1 MTKVVAKVADKE
13 IKESDVLQFI
23 EEIGPQVAMQFQS
36 AEGIKTI
43 IQEMINQEILLL
55 DAKEN
60 KLNEEE
66 EFKVVLDHT
75 VDNLLKNY
83 AFSKILSGETVSDEE
98 VEKYFEDNKA
108 VFAKELVNASHILI
122 DSEEKALE
130 IKKEIEEGKDFAQA
144 AMEYSS
150 CPSKDA
156 GGELGEFPRGAMVP
170 EFEDKA
176 FSMEAGEVS
185 EPVKTQFGYHIIKLN
200 SKSDPANITFE
211 SVKEDVRSEA
221 LRVKQQEAYLKK
233 LDSLKDKYKSEI
245 FEENI

>member
-36 AEGIKTI
+36 ADGIKTI

-83 AFSKILSGETVSDEE
+83 AFSKILSKETVSDEE

>member
-122 DSEEKALE
+122 DTEEKALE

-200 SKSDPANITFE
+200 SKSDPTNITFE

>member
-122 DSEEKALE
+122 DTEEKALE

>member
-83 AFSKILSGETVSDEE
+83 AFSKILSKETVSDEE

>member
-1 MTKVVAKVADKE
+1 
-13 IKESDVLQFI
+13 
-23 EEIGPQVAMQFQS
+23 
-36 AEGIKTI
+36 
-43 IQEMINQEILLL
+43 
-55 DAKEN
+55 
-60 KLNEEE
+60 NEEE

-122 DSEEKALE
+122 DTEEKALE

>member
-83 AFSKILSGETVSDEE
+83 AFSKILSKETVSDEE

-108 VFAKELVNASHILI
+108 VFANVAMTGEVTLRGNVLPIGGLKEKTLAAYRSGITKIIIPKKN
-122 DSEEKALE
+122 EKDLHE
-130 IKKEIEEGKDFAQA
+130 IPDVVKE
-144 AMEYSS
+144 
-150 CPSKDA
+150 
-156 GGELGEFPRGAMVP
+156 
-170 EFEDKA
+170 
-176 FSMEAGEVS
+176 SMEILAVETMEEVL
-185 EPVKTQFGYHIIKLN
+185 EG
-200 SKSDPANITFE
+200 
-211 SVKEDVRSEA
+211 A
-221 LRVKQQEAYLKK
+221 LV
-233 LDSLKDKYKSEI
+233 
-245 FEENI
+245 

>member
-13 IKESDVLQFI
+13 IKESDVVQFI

-43 IQEMINQEILLL
+43 IQEMINQEVLLL

-60 KLNEEE
+60 KLDEEE
-66 EFKVVLDHT
+66 EFKVVLNHT

-83 AFSKILSGETVSDEE
+83 AFSKILNSVTVSDEE
-98 VEKYFEDNKA
+98 VEKYFEDNKGT
-108 VFAKELVNASHILI
+108 FAKEMANASHILV
-122 DSEEKALE
+122 DSEEKANE
-130 IKKEIEEGKDFAQA
+130 IKKEIEEGKEFAQA

-170 EFEDKA
+170 EFENKA
-176 FSMEAGEVS
+176 FSMEAGEIS

-200 SKSDPANITFE
+200 SKTDPNNINFE
-211 SVKEDVRSEA
+211 SVKQDVKSEA
-221 LRVKQQEAYLKK
+221 LRIKQQEAYLKK
-233 LDSLKDKYKSEI
+233 LDSLKDVYKSEI
-245 FEENI
+245 FEESI

>member
-83 AFSKILSGETVSDEE
+83 AFSKILSKETVSDEE

-122 DSEEKALE
+122 DTEEKALE

>member
-83 AFSKILSGETVSDEE
+83 AFSKILSKETVSDEE

-122 DSEEKALE
+122 DTEEKALE

-200 SKSDPANITFE
+200 SKSDPTNITFE

>member
-176 FSMEAGEVS
+176 FSMEEGEVS

>member
-83 AFSKILSGETVSDEE
+83 AFSKILY
-98 VEKYFEDNKA
+98 KF
-108 VFAKELVNASHILI
+108 VFSNNL
-122 DSEEKALE
+122 
-130 IKKEIEEGKDFAQA
+130 FA
-144 AMEYSS
+144 
-150 CPSKDA
+150 
-156 GGELGEFPRGAMVP
+156 
-170 EFEDKA
+170 
-176 FSMEAGEVS
+176 
-185 EPVKTQFGYHIIKLN
+185 I
-200 SKSDPANITFE
+200 
-211 SVKEDVRSEA
+211 SVKPSVCDHIS
-221 LRVKQQEAYLKK
+221 
-233 LDSLKDKYKSEI
+233 
-245 FEENI
+245 